1 MPTRLWAGTPHNI
14 NNKGVHQLNNTR
26 TLRFSTIALSA
37 VMVAV
42 LSACGGGDGSS
53 TAGNGT
59 TTAPVASPQS
69 LTGTV
74 AVGTALAGAKVVV
87 TDAKGNTAS
96 TTSDASGSYTVPLS
110 GLTAP
115 LLITANDPAGIS
127 LPLYSVVA
135 STATGSSAPVVANVT
150 PLTTAVTAQL
160 TSDGN
165 PGGLASS
172 SALAGVSSSA
182 VAASVAK
189 LNTALSAILAAK
201 GLDAGSFDP
210 IGGAFTPNQTG
221 ADAVIDA
228 VTITQS
234 TTGSGLQLSSVAD
247 PNTAIQLN
255 QTATSMA
262 TLAVPPQPANYLATL
277 VAQLGQCLAGTA
289 SACSTAI
296 DAGYLNQG
304 FATFLARHPGL
315 AASGSKLTGVKTVTF
330 LKPNTLP
337 NITGNAA
344 LVYFLFTDATGA
356 ANFASDIVQQ
366 LPDGTWD
373 IIGNQEQFNLYI
385 ASFLGRK
392 QFLNAADTGNG
403 RLESGLDIRIPATF
417 TVGSTATTVTSALVQ
432 GPGLPSGGV
441 YLTNIDPQIN
451 PRLTFP
457 TPALTAPFV
466 TNGAVARP
474 DVGMSAQYKWS
485 WSSLSGGSSAYVPN
499 GLAEYASQPVN
510 VSSIAQYGIYTVTL
524 YDATGTVIGTPQK
537 VLNVG
542 PNVAAAAGIH
552 APWQTLSSATV
563 ASYLTAG
570 TVAPGCISASTPATV
585 TWTNPANAPA
595 YPNLWAAFAS
605 SFPRSVVNGVPSA
618 LESAVA
624 INSSTPTTNSDG
636 SLSSTIANAL
646 GGLTAT
652 ASCGAVNAQQVQ
664 LGWQAGGLYYSN
676 TWQYNN

>member
-1 MPTRLWAGTPHNI
+1 MKKIYVRGG
-14 NNKGVHQLNNTR
+14 KFV
-26 TLRFSTIALSA
+26 LSA
-37 VMVAV
+37 MMAAV
-42 LSACGGGDGSS
+42 LAACGGGDGGSAAGSGTS
-53 TAGNGT
+53 TAP
-59 TTAPVASPQS
+59 AASPQS

-74 AVGTALAGAKVVV
+74 AVGSALSSAKVVV
-87 TDAKGNTAS
+87 VDAKGKTTS
-96 TTSDASGSYTVPLS
+96 TTSDANGSYTVQLA

-115 LLITANDPAGIS
+115 LLITASDPSGIS
-127 LPLYSVVA
+127 LPLYSIVA
-135 STATGSSAPVVANVT
+135 STATGSAAPVVANVT

-172 SALAGVSSSA
+172 AALAVVTSSA
-182 VAASVAK
+182 VSASVTK
-189 LNTALSAILAAK
+189 LNAVLSAILAAK

-228 VTITQS
+228 ITITQS
-234 TTGSGLQLSSVAD
+234 TKDSGLQLSSVAD

-255 QTATSMA
+255 QGASSTA

-277 VAQLGQCLAGTA
+277 VSQLGQCLAGTA

-304 FATFLARHPGL
+304 FSTLQARHPGL
-315 AASGSKLTGVKTVTF
+315 TAAGSKLTGVKTVTF

-344 LVYFLFTDATGA
+344 LVYFLFTDATGM

-366 LPDGTWD
+366 RSDGSWD

-392 QFLNAADTGNG
+392 QFLNAADAGNG
-403 RLESGLDIRIPATF
+403 RFESGLDIRIPASF
-417 TVGSTATTVTSALVQ
+417 TVGTTTTLVTSASVQ
-432 GPGLPSGGV
+432 GPGLPAGGV
-441 YLTNIDPQIN
+441 YMTNIDPRIS

-457 TPALTAPFV
+457 APALTAPFV
-466 TNGAVARP
+466 TNGPVPRP
-474 DVGMSAQYKWS
+474 DIGMSTQYKWS
-485 WSSLSGGSSAYVPN
+485 WASLSGGSSSYTPS
-499 GLAEYASQPVN
+499 GLAEYASQPVD
-510 VSSIAQYGIYTVTL
+510 VSGVAQYGVYTVTM
-524 YDATGTVIGTPQK
+524 YDATGTAIGTPQK

-552 APWQTLSSATV
+552 APWQTLSNATV

-570 TVAPGCISASTPATV
+570 TTGPGCNPPSNSATV
-585 TWTNPANAPA
+585 TWTNPVNAPA

-618 LESAVA
+618 LTSALA
-624 INSSTPTTNSDG
+624 INSSIPTANSDG

-652 ASCGAVNAQQVQ
+652 ASCGAVKAQQVQ

-676 TWQYNN
+676 AWQYNN

>member
-1 MPTRLWAGTPHNI
+1 M
-14 NNKGVHQLNNTR
+14 
-26 TLRFSTIALSA
+26 S
-37 VMVAV
+37 
-42 LSACGGGDGSS
+42 SS
-53 TAGNGT
+53 T
-59 TTAPVASPQS
+59 
-69 LTGTV
+69 
-74 AVGTALAGAKVVV
+74 
-87 TDAKGNTAS
+87 
-96 TTSDASGSYTVPLS
+96 
-110 GLTAP
+110 
-115 LLITANDPAGIS
+115 
-127 LPLYSVVA
+127 
-135 STATGSSAPVVANVT
+135 
-150 PLTTAVTAQL
+150 
-160 TSDGN
+160 
-165 PGGLASS
+165 
-172 SALAGVSSSA
+172 

-189 LNTALSAILAAK
+189 LNTALSAILAAR

-255 QTATSMA
+255 QGASSTT
-262 TLAVPPQPANYLATL
+262 TLTVPPQPANYLAPL

-296 DAGYLNQG
+296 DAGYLSQG
-304 FATFLARHPGL
+304 FSTFQARHPIIS
-315 AASGSKLTGVKTVTF
+315 AAGSKVTGVKTLTF

-344 LVYFLFTDATGA
+344 LVYFLFTDATGMT
-356 ANFASDIVQQ
+356 NFASDFVQQ

-373 IIGNQEQFNLYI
+373 IIGNQEQYNVYI
-385 ASFLGRK
+385 ASFLGRE
-392 QFLNAADTGNG
+392 QFLNAADAGNG
-403 RLESGLDIRIPATF
+403 RLESGLDIRIPATLS
-417 TVGSTATTVTSALVQ
+417 VGGTITTVTSASVQ
-432 GPGLPSGGV
+432 GPGLPAGGI
-441 YLTNIDPQIN
+441 YLMNVDPWIN

-457 TPALTAPFV
+457 ATALTAPFV
-466 TNGAVARP
+466 ANGAVPRP
-474 DVGMSAQYKWS
+474 DIGMSTQYKWS
-485 WSSLSGGSSAYVPN
+485 WASLSGGSSSYAPN
-499 GLAEYASQPVN
+499 GLAEYASQPAD
-510 VSSIAQYGIYTVTL
+510 VSSIAQYGLYTVTL
-524 YDATGTVIGTPQK
+524 YDETGTAIGTPQK

-552 APWQTLSSATV
+552 TPWQTLSSATV

-570 TVAPGCISASTPATV
+570 TTAPGCSPGGTPATV

-618 LESAVA
+618 LTSALA
-624 INSSTPTTNSDG
+624 INSSAPTANSDG
-636 SLSSTIANAL
+636 SLSSTIASAH

-652 ASCGAVNAQQVQ
+652 TSCGAVKAQQVQ

-676 TWQYNN
+676 AWQYNN

>member
-1 MPTRLWAGTPHNI
+1 M
-14 NNKGVHQLNNTR
+14 NTNR
-26 TLRFSTIALSA
+26 NLGICKLALSV
-37 VMVAV
+37 VMSSV
-42 LSACGGGDGSS
+42 LAACGGGDGGS
-53 TAGNGT
+53 TTSTGAAT
-59 TTAPVASPQS
+59 SPAASPQS

-74 AVGTALAGAKVVV
+74 AVGTALANAKVVV
-87 TDAKGNTAS
+87 VDAKGNTAS
-96 TTSDASGSYTVPLS
+96 TTSDANGSYTVSLS

-115 LLITANDPAGIS
+115 LLIAANDPAGIS
-127 LPLYSVVA
+127 LPLYSVVV
-135 STATGSSAPVVANVT
+135 STATGTSAPVVANVT
-150 PLTTAVTAQL
+150 PLTTAVAAQL

-165 PGGLASS
+165 PGGLATS
-172 SALAGVSSSA
+172 SALAGMSSSA

-189 LNTALSAILAAK
+189 LNAALSAILAAK

-210 IGGAFTPNQTG
+210 IGGVFAPNQTG

-228 VTITQS
+228 VAITQS

-247 PNTAIQLN
+247 PNTAIQLTQN
-255 QTATSMA
+255 AASTAP
-262 TLAVPPQPANYLATL
+262 LAVPPQPANYLATL
-277 VAQLGQCLAGTA
+277 VAQLGQCLAGMA

-304 FATFLARHPGL
+304 FATFQARHPGL
-315 AASGSKLTGVKTVTF
+315 AATGSKLTGVKTVTF

-366 LPDGTWD
+366 RSDGTWD

-392 QFLNAADTGNG
+392 QFLNAPDAGNG

-417 TVGSTATTVTSALVQ
+417 TVGSTTTTVTSASVQ
-432 GPGLPSGGV
+432 GPGLPAGGV
-441 YLTNIDPQIN
+441 YLTNIDPQFN

-466 TNGAVARP
+466 ANGPVPRP
-474 DVGMSAQYKWS
+474 DIGMSTQYKWS
-485 WSSLSGGSSAYVPN
+485 WASLSGGSSTYAPN
-499 GLAEYASQPVN
+499 GLAEYSSQPVD
-510 VSSIAQYGIYTVTL
+510 VSSITQYGVYTVTL
-524 YDATGTVIGTPQK
+524 YDATGTAIGTPQK

-542 PNVAAAAGIH
+542 PNAAAAAAIN
-552 APWQTLSSATV
+552 APWQTLSNTTIGN
-563 ASYLTAG
+563 YLTAG
-570 TVAPGCISASTPATV
+570 TTGPGCQGNPATV
-585 TWTNPANAPA
+585 TWTTPTNAPA

-605 SFPRSVVNGVPSA
+605 SFPRSVLNGVPSA

-636 SLSSTIANAL
+636 SLSSVVANAR
-646 GGLTAT
+646 GGLTAN
-652 ASCGAVNAQQVQ
+652 ASCGAVNAQQLQ

-676 TWQYNN
+676 IWQYNN

>member
-1 MPTRLWAGTPHNI
+1 MKNI
-14 NNKGVHQLNNTR
+14 TVGGSKFIVGV
-26 TLRFSTIALSA
+26 
-37 VMVAV
+37 VMAAV
-42 LSACGGGDGSS
+42 LTACGGGDGGS
-53 TAGNGT
+53 TADTGT
-59 TTAPVASPQS
+59 STAPAANPQS

-74 AVGTALAGAKVVV
+74 AVGTALANAKVVV
-87 TDAKGNTAS
+87 IDAKGNTTS
-96 TTSDASGSYTVPLS
+96 TTSDANGSYIVPLS

-115 LLITANDPAGIS
+115 LLIAANDPAGIS

-160 TSDGN
+160 TADGN
-165 PGGLASS
+165 PGGLATS
-172 SALAGVSSSA
+172 SALADVSSSA
-182 VAASVAK
+182 IAASVAK
-189 LNTALSAILAAK
+189 LNTALSAILAAR
-201 GLDAGSFDP
+201 GVDAGSFDP
-210 IGGAFTPNQTG
+210 IGGVFAPNQTG

-228 VTITQS
+228 VAITQS

-247 PNTAIQLN
+247 PNTAIQLSQN
-255 QTATSMA
+255 AGSA
-262 TLAVPPQPANYLATL
+262 APLAVPPQPANYLATL

-296 DAGYLNQG
+296 DPGYLNQG
-304 FATFLARHPGL
+304 FATFQARHPGI
-315 AASGSKLTGVKTVTF
+315 AATGSKLTGVKTVTF

-366 LPDGTWD
+366 RSDGTWD

-392 QFLNAADTGNG
+392 QFLNAADAGNG

-417 TVGSTATTVTSALVQ
+417 TVGSTTTTVTSASVQ
-432 GPGLPSGGV
+432 GPGLPAGGV
-441 YLTNIDPQIN
+441 YLTNIDPQFN

-466 TNGAVARP
+466 ANGPVPRP
-474 DVGMSAQYKWS
+474 DIGMSTQYKWS
-485 WSSLSGGSSAYVPN
+485 WASLSGGSSTYAPS
-499 GLAEYASQPVN
+499 GLAEYSSQPVD
-510 VSSIAQYGIYTVTL
+510 VSSITQYGVYTVTL
-524 YDATGTVIGTPQK
+524 YDATGTAIGTPQK

-542 PNVAAAAGIH
+542 PNAAAAAAIN
-552 APWQTLSSATV
+552 APWQTLSNTTIGN
-563 ASYLTAG
+563 YLTAG
-570 TVAPGCISASTPATV
+570 TAGPGCQGNPATV

-618 LESAVA
+618 LQSALA
-624 INSSTPTTNSDG
+624 INSSTPTSNSDG
-636 SLSSTIANAL
+636 SLSSVVANAH

-676 TWQYNN
+676 SWQYNN

>member
-1 MPTRLWAGTPHNI
+1 MKKTYVGGSKFI
-14 NNKGVHQLNNTR
+14 
-26 TLRFSTIALSA
+26 LSA
-37 VMVAV
+37 MMAAV
-42 LSACGGGDGSS
+42 LTACGGGDGGS
-53 TAGNGT
+53 TAGTGSA
-59 TTAPVASPQS
+59 TAPAASPQS

-74 AVGTALAGAKVVV
+74 AVGTALANAKVVV
-87 TDAKGNTAS
+87 ADAKGNTAS
-96 TTSDASGSYTVPLS
+96 TTSDANGSYTVPLS

-115 LLITANDPAGIS
+115 LLVTANDPAGIS

-135 STATGSSAPVVANVT
+135 STATGGAAPVVANVT

-160 TSDGN
+160 TADGN
-165 PGGLASS
+165 PGGLATS

-210 IGGAFTPNQTG
+210 IGGVFTPNQTG

-228 VTITQS
+228 VAITQS

-255 QTATSMA
+255 QNAGSA
-262 TLAVPPQPANYLATL
+262 APLAVPPQPANYLATL
-277 VAQLGQCLAGTA
+277 VAQLGQCVAGTA
-289 SACSTAI
+289 SACAAAI

-304 FATFLARHPGL
+304 FATFQARHPGL
-315 AASGSKLTGVKTVTF
+315 AATGSKLTGVKTVTF

-366 LPDGTWD
+366 LPDGSWD

-417 TVGSTATTVTSALVQ
+417 TVGSTTTTVTSASVQ
-432 GPGLPSGGV
+432 GPGLPAGGV
-441 YLTNIDPQIN
+441 YLTNIDPQFN

-466 TNGAVARP
+466 ANGPVPRP
-474 DVGMSAQYKWS
+474 DIGMSTQYKWS
-485 WSSLSGGSSAYVPN
+485 WASLSGGSSTYAPN
-499 GLAEYASQPVN
+499 GLAEYSSQPVD
-510 VSSIAQYGIYTVTL
+510 VSSIAQYGVYTVTL
-524 YDATGTVIGTPQK
+524 YDATGTAIGTPQK

-542 PNVAAAAGIH
+542 PNAAAAAAIN
-552 APWQTLSSATV
+552 APWQTLSNTTIGN
-563 ASYLTAG
+563 YLTAG
-570 TVAPGCISASTPATV
+570 TTGPGCLGNPATV

-624 INSSTPTTNSDG
+624 INSATPTANSDG
-636 SLSSTIANAL
+636 SLSSVIANAH

-676 TWQYNN
+676 IWQYNN

>member
-1 MPTRLWAGTPHNI
+1 MKNFNVGGSKVI
-14 NNKGVHQLNNTR
+14 
-26 TLRFSTIALSA
+26 LSA
-37 VMVAV
+37 MMAAV
-42 LSACGGGDGSS
+42 LTACGGGDGGS
-53 TAGNGT
+53 TASTG
-59 TTAPVASPQS
+59 ASATPAASTRS

-74 AVGTALAGAKVVV
+74 AVGTALANAKVVV
-87 TDAKGNTAS
+87 VDVKGNTTS
-96 TTSDASGSYTVPLS
+96 TISDTNGAYTVPLS

-115 LLITANDPAGIS
+115 LLLTASDPAGIS

-135 STATGSSAPVVANVT
+135 SIATGSSAPVIANVT

-165 PGGLASS
+165 PGGLATS
-172 SALAGVSSSA
+172 SALAGVSASA
-182 VAASVAK
+182 IAASVAK
-189 LNTALSAILAAK
+189 LNAALSAILAAK
-201 GLDAGSFDP
+201 GLDGGSFDP
-210 IGGAFTPNQTG
+210 ISGAFTPNQTG

-228 VTITQS
+228 VAITQS
-234 TTGSGLQLSSVAD
+234 TMGSGLQLSSVAD

-255 QTATSMA
+255 QNTGSTAA
-262 TLAVPPQPANYLATL
+262 LAVPPQPANYLATL

-304 FATFLARHPGL
+304 FATFQVRHPGI

-385 ASFLGRK
+385 ASLLGRK
-392 QFLNAADTGNG
+392 QFLNAADAGNG

-417 TVGSTATTVTSALVQ
+417 TVGSTTTLVWSASVQ
-432 GPGLPSGGV
+432 GPGLPAGGV
-441 YLTNIDPQIN
+441 YMTAIDQAMHLS

-457 TPALTAPFV
+457 ATALTAPFV
-466 TNGAVARP
+466 ANGPVPRP
-474 DVGMSAQYKWS
+474 DIGMSTQYKWS
-485 WSSLSGGSSAYVPN
+485 WASLAGGSSSYTPS
-499 GLAEYASQPVN
+499 GLAEYASQPVD
-510 VSSIAQYGIYTVTL
+510 VSSIGQYGVYTVTL
-524 YDATGTVIGTPQK
+524 YDMTGTAIGTPQR

-563 ASYLTAG
+563 TNYLTAG
-570 TVAPGCISASTPATV
+570 TTAPGCVTASTPATV

-605 SFPRSVVNGVPSA
+605 SFPRSISNGVPSPLEPA
-618 LESAVA
+618 LA
-624 INSSTPTTNSDG
+624 INSDTPTANGDG
-636 SLSSTIANAL
+636 TLSSTIANAH

-652 ASCGAVNAQQVQ
+652 ASCIAVNAQQVQ

-676 TWQYNN
+676 TYQYNN

>member
-1 MPTRLWAGTPHNI
+1 MKNI
-14 NNKGVHQLNNTR
+14 TVGGSK
-26 TLRFSTIALSA
+26 FILSA
-37 VMVAV
+37 MMAAV
-42 LSACGGGDGSS
+42 LTACGGGDGGS
-53 TAGNGT
+53 TAGTGT
-59 TTAPVASPQS
+59 TTAPAASPQS

-74 AVGTALAGAKVVV
+74 AVGTALANAKVVV
-87 TDAKGNTAS
+87 VDAQGNTAS
-96 TTSDASGSYTVPLS
+96 TTSDANGSYAVPLS

-135 STATGSSAPVVANVT
+135 STATGTSAPVIANVT
-150 PLTTAVTAQL
+150 PLTTAVAAQL

-165 PGGLASS
+165 PGGLAAS

-228 VTITQS
+228 VAITQS
-234 TTGSGLQLSSVAD
+234 TTGSGLQLSSIAD
-247 PNTAIQLN
+247 PNTAIQLSQN
-255 QTATSMA
+255 ASSTAP
-262 TLAVPPQPANYLATL
+262 LAVPPQPANYLATL
-277 VAQLGQCLAGTA
+277 VSQLGQCLAGTV
-289 SACSTAI
+289 SACSTAV
-296 DAGYLNQG
+296 DAGYLSQG
-304 FATFLARHPGL
+304 FTTFQARHPGIS
-315 AASGSKLTGVKTVTF
+315 AAGSKLTGVKTVTF

-356 ANFASDIVQQ
+356 ANFATDIVQQ
-366 LPDGTWD
+366 LPDGSWD

-385 ASFLGRK
+385 ASFLGRQ
-392 QFLNAADTGNG
+392 QFLNAADAGNG

-417 TVGSTATTVTSALVQ
+417 TVGGTTTTVTSASVQ
-432 GPGLPSGGV
+432 GPGLPAGGV
-441 YLTNIDPQIN
+441 YMTAIDQAMHLS

-457 TPALTAPFV
+457 ATALTAPFV
-466 TNGAVARP
+466 ANGPVPRP
-474 DVGMSAQYKWS
+474 DIGMSTQYKWS
-485 WSSLSGGSSAYVPN
+485 WASLSGGSSSYVPN
-499 GLAEYASQPVN
+499 GLAEYASQPVD
-510 VSSIAQYGIYTVTL
+510 VSSIGQYGIYTVTL
-524 YDATGTVIGTPQK
+524 YDATGTAIGTPQK

-552 APWQTLSSATV
+552 APWQTLSSTTV
-563 ASYLTAG
+563 ANYLTAG
-570 TVAPGCISASTPATV
+570 TTAPGCVTANTPATV

-605 SFPRSVVNGVPSA
+605 SFPRSIVNGVPSA

-624 INSSTPTTNSDG
+624 INSATPTGNSDG
-636 SLSSTIANAL
+636 SYSSTIANAV

-652 ASCGAVNAQQVQ
+652 ASCGAVKAQQVQ

-676 TWQYNN
+676 TYQYNN

>member
-1 MPTRLWAGTPHNI
+1 M
-14 NNKGVHQLNNTR
+14 NTNR
-26 TLRFSTIALSA
+26 NLSISKLALSA
-37 VMVAV
+37 MMTAV
-42 LSACGGGDGSS
+42 LTACGGGDGGSSAGTGTS
-53 TAGNGT
+53 TAP
-59 TTAPVASPQS
+59 AASPQS

-74 AVGTALAGAKVVV
+74 AVGTALANAKVAVV
-87 TDAKGNTAS
+87 DAKGNTVS
-96 TTSDASGSYTVPLS
+96 TTSDANGSYSVSLS

-135 STATGSSAPVVANVT
+135 STATGSAAPIVANVT

-165 PGGLASS
+165 PGGLVASA
-172 SALAGVSSSA
+172 ALAGVTSA
-182 VAASVAK
+182 AVSASVAK

-234 TTGSGLQLSSVAD
+234 STGSGLQLSSVAD

-255 QTATSMA
+255 QSASSTAP
-262 TLAVPPQPANYLATL
+262 LAVPPQPANYLATL
-277 VAQLGQCLAGTA
+277 VSQLGQCLAGTA
-289 SACSTAI
+289 SACSAAI
-296 DAGYLNQG
+296 DASYLNQG
-304 FATFLARHPGL
+304 FATFQARHPGL
-315 AASGSKLTGVKTVTF
+315 AATGSKLTGVKTVTF

-366 LPDGTWD
+366 RSDGSWD
-373 IIGNQEQFNLYI
+373 IIGNQEQYNLYI

-392 QFLNAADTGNG
+392 QFTNAADVGNG
-403 RLESGLDIRIPATF
+403 RLESGLDIRIPALF
-417 TVGSTATTVTSALVQ
+417 TVGSTTTIVGSALVQ

-441 YLTNIDPQIN
+441 YMMAIDQGARLS

-457 TPALTAPFV
+457 ATALTAPFIDGQSP
-466 TNGAVARP
+466 TTRP
-474 DVGMSAQYKWS
+474 DLGMSTQYKWS
-485 WSSLSGGSSAYVPN
+485 WASLTGESSSYAPN
-499 GLAEYASQPVN
+499 GRTEYTPQPVD
-510 VSSIAQYGIYTVTL
+510 VSSIAQYGVYTITM
-524 YDATGTVIGTPQK
+524 YDPAGTQIGTPQK

-552 APWQTLSSATV
+552 APWQTLSGTTV

-570 TVAPGCISASTPATV
+570 TTGPGCMSANTPATV

-595 YPNLWAAFAS
+595 YPNVWAAFGS
-605 SFPRSVVNGVPSA
+605 SFPRSIANGVPSPLEPA
-618 LESAVA
+618 LAFSSAA
-624 INSSTPTTNSDG
+624 PTTNSDG
-636 SLSSTIANAL
+636 SMSATIANAH

-652 ASCGAVNAQQVQ
+652 ASCIAVNAQQVQ

>member
-1 MPTRLWAGTPHNI
+1 M
-14 NNKGVHQLNNTR
+14 NTNR
-26 TLRFSTIALSA
+26 NLSISKLALSA
-37 VMVAV
+37 MMAAV
-42 LSACGGGDGSS
+42 LTACGGGDGGS
-53 TAGNGT
+53 TAGTGT
-59 TTAPVASPQS
+59 STAPAASPQS

-74 AVGTALAGAKVVV
+74 AVGTALANAKVIVI
-87 TDAKGNTAS
+87 DAKGNTAS
-96 TTSDASGSYTVPLS
+96 ATSDANGTYTVALS

-127 LPLYSVVA
+127 LPLYSIVA
-135 STATGSSAPVVANVT
+135 STATGSTAPIVANVT
-150 PLTTAVTAQL
+150 PLTTAVAAQL

-165 PGGLASS
+165 PGGLAAS
-172 SALAGVSSSA
+172 SALAGASSSA

-189 LNTALSAILAAK
+189 LNAALSAILAAK

-210 IGGAFTPNQTG
+210 IGGAFTPNQMG

-228 VTITQS
+228 VAITQS
-234 TTGSGLQLSSVAD
+234 TTSSGLQLSSMAD

-255 QTATSMA
+255 QGASSTA

-296 DAGYLNQG
+296 DTGYLNQG

-315 AASGSKLTGVKTVTF
+315 AATGSKLTGVKTVTF
-330 LKPNTLP
+330 LKPNMLP

-366 LPDGTWD
+366 LPNGSWN

-392 QFLNAADTGNG
+392 QFLNAVDTGNG
-403 RLESGLDIRIPATF
+403 RFESGLDIRIPATF
-417 TVGSTATTVTSALVQ
+417 TVGGATTTVTSASVQ
-432 GPGLPSGGV
+432 GPGLPASGV
-441 YLTNIDPQIN
+441 YLTNIDSQIN
-451 PRLTFP
+451 PRLAFP

-466 TNGAVARP
+466 VNGSVPRP
-474 DVGMSAQYKWS
+474 DIGMSTQYKWS
-485 WSSLSGGSSAYVPN
+485 WASLSGGSSSYVPN

-510 VSSIAQYGIYTVTL
+510 VSSIAQYGIYTVTM

-542 PNVAAAAGIH
+542 PNVVAAAGIH

-563 ASYLTAG
+563 ANYLTTG
-570 TVAPGCISASTPATV
+570 TTGPGCSPAGTPATV
-585 TWTNPANAPA
+585 TWTNPANTPT
-595 YPNLWAAFAS
+595 YPNRWAAFAS
-605 SFPRSVVNGVPSA
+605 SFPRSVINGVPSA

-624 INSSTPTTNSDG
+624 INSSTPTANSDG
-636 SLSSTIANAL
+636 SLSSAIANAL

-652 ASCGAVNAQQVQ
+652 ASCGAVNTQQVQ

>member
-1 MPTRLWAGTPHNI
+1 M
-14 NNKGVHQLNNTR
+14 
-26 TLRFSTIALSA
+26 SA
-37 VMVAV
+37 VLA
-42 LSACGGGDGSS
+42 ACGGGDGGS
-53 TAGNGT
+53 TTSTGAAT
-59 TTAPVASPQS
+59 SPAASPQS

-74 AVGTALAGAKVVV
+74 AVGTALANAKVVV
-87 TDAKGNTAS
+87 VDAKGNTAS
-96 TTSDASGSYTVPLS
+96 TTSDTNGSYTVPLS

-115 LLITANDPAGIS
+115 LLITVNDPAGIS

-160 TSDGN
+160 TADGN
-165 PGGLASS
+165 PGGLATS
-172 SALAGVSSSA
+172 SALAGVSASA
-182 VAASVAK
+182 IAASVAK
-189 LNTALSAILAAK
+189 LNAALSAILAAR
-201 GLDAGSFDP
+201 GVDAGSFDP

-247 PNTAIQLN
+247 PNTAIQLSQN
-255 QTATSMA
+255 ATSTATL
-262 TLAVPPQPANYLATL
+262 TVPPQPANYLATL
-277 VAQLGQCLAGTA
+277 VSQLGQCLAGTV

-296 DAGYLNQG
+296 DASYLNQG
-304 FATFLARHPGL
+304 FATFQARHPGIS
-315 AASGSKLTGVKTVTF
+315 AAGSKLTGVKTVTF

-344 LVYFLFTDATGA
+344 LVYFLFTDATGV

-366 LPDGTWD
+366 RSDGTWD

-417 TVGSTATTVTSALVQ
+417 TAGSTTTTITSASVQ
-432 GPGLPSGGV
+432 GPGLPAGGI
-441 YLTNIDPQIN
+441 YLTNIDPQFN

-466 TNGAVARP
+466 VNGPVPRP
-474 DVGMSAQYKWS
+474 DIGMSTQYKWS
-485 WSSLSGGSSAYVPN
+485 WASLSGGNSAYAPN
-499 GLAEYASQPVN
+499 GLAEYASQPGD
-510 VSSIAQYGIYTVTL
+510 VSSIAQYGVYTVTL
-524 YDATGTVIGTPQK
+524 YDATGTAIGTPQK

-542 PNVAAAAGIH
+542 PNAAAAAGIH
-552 APWQTLSSATV
+552 APWQTLSNTTIGN
-563 ASYLTAG
+563 YLTASTTG
-570 TVAPGCISASTPATV
+570 PGCQGNPATV

-624 INSSTPTTNSDG
+624 INSAAPTTNSDG
-636 SLSSTIANAL
+636 SLSSVIANAR

-652 ASCGAVNAQQVQ
+652 ASCGAVNVQQVQ
-664 LGWQAGGLYYSN
+664 LGWQAGGLYLSN
-676 TWQYNN
+676 SWQFNN

>member
-1 MPTRLWAGTPHNI
+1 MMT
-14 NNKGVHQLNNTR
+14 
-26 TLRFSTIALSA
+26 
-37 VMVAV
+37 AV
-42 LSACGGGDGSS
+42 LTACGGGDGGSTGGTGTS
-53 TAGNGT
+53 TAP
-59 TTAPVASPQS
+59 AVSPQS

-74 AVGTALAGAKVVV
+74 AVGTALANAKVAVI
-87 TDAKGNTAS
+87 DAKGNTA
-96 TTSDASGSYTVPLS
+96 TATSDANGSYTVALS

-115 LLITANDPAGIS
+115 LLVTANDPAGIS
-127 LPLYSVVA
+127 LPLYSIVA
-135 STATGSSAPVVANVT
+135 STATGSTAPIVANVT

-172 SALAGVSSSA
+172 ATLAGVTSA
-182 VAASVAK
+182 AVSISVTK
-189 LNTALSAILAAK
+189 LNAVLSVILAAK

-221 ADAVIDA
+221 ADAVIEA
-228 VTITQS
+228 ITITQS

-247 PNTAIQLN
+247 PNTAFQLN
-255 QTATSMA
+255 QGASSTAI
-262 TLAVPPQPANYLATL
+262 LAVPPQPANYLATL
-277 VAQLGQCLAGTA
+277 VAQLGQCLAGSA

-296 DAGYLNQG
+296 DSGYLSQG
-304 FATFLARHPGL
+304 FSTFQARHPGL
-315 AASGSKLTGVKTVTF
+315 AATGSKLTGVKTVTF

-356 ANFASDIVQQ
+356 VNFASDIVQQ
-366 LPDGTWD
+366 LPNGSWD
-373 IIGNQEQFNLYI
+373 IVGNQEQFNLYI

-392 QFLNAADTGNG
+392 QFLNATDAGNG
-403 RLESGLDIRIPATF
+403 RFESGLDIRIPATF
-417 TVGSTATTVTSALVQ
+417 TVGGTTTTVTSASVQ
-432 GPGLPSGGV
+432 GPGLPASGV
-441 YLTNIDPQIN
+441 YLTSIDPQIN

-457 TPALTAPFV
+457 TPALTSPFV
-466 TNGAVARP
+466 ANGPVPRP
-474 DVGMSAQYKWS
+474 DIGMSTQYKWS
-485 WSSLSGGSSAYVPN
+485 WASLSGGSSSYAPN
-499 GLAEYASQPVN
+499 GLAEYASQPAD
-510 VSSIAQYGIYTVTL
+510 VSSIAQYGIYTVTM
-524 YDATGTVIGTPQK
+524 YDSTGTVIGTPQK

-552 APWQTLSSATV
+552 APWQTLNSATV

-570 TVAPGCISASTPATV
+570 TTGPGCVSANTPATV
-585 TWTNPANAPA
+585 TWTNPTSAPA
-595 YPNLWAAFAS
+595 YPNLWSAFAS

-618 LESAVA
+618 LESSLA
-624 INSSTPTTNSDG
+624 INSSAPTTNSDG

-652 ASCGAVNAQQVQ
+652 ASCGAVKAQQVQ

-676 TWQYNN
+676 AWQFNN

>member
-1 MPTRLWAGTPHNI
+1 M
-14 NNKGVHQLNNTR
+14 NTDR
-26 TLRFSTIALSA
+26 NLSISKLALSA
-37 VMVAV
+37 MMAAV
-42 LSACGGGDGSS
+42 LTACGGGDGGS
-53 TAGNGT
+53 TAGTGT
-59 TTAPVASPQS
+59 STAPAVSPQN

-74 AVGTALAGAKVVV
+74 AVGTALANAKVVV
-87 TDAKGNTAS
+87 IDAKGSTAS
-96 TTSDASGSYTVPLS
+96 ATSDANGSYTVALS

-127 LPLYSVVA
+127 LPLYSIVA
-135 STATGSSAPVVANVT
+135 STATGSTAPVVANVT
-150 PLTTAVTAQL
+150 TLTTAVTAQL

-165 PGGLASS
+165 PGSLASS
-172 SALAGVSSSA
+172 TALAGVTSA
-182 VAASVAK
+182 AISASVVK
-189 LNTALSAILAAK
+189 LNTVLSAILAAK

-210 IGGAFTPNQTG
+210 IGGAFAPNQTG

-234 TTGSGLQLSSVAD
+234 TIGSGLQLSSVAD
-247 PNTAIQLN
+247 PDSAIQLN
-255 QTATSMA
+255 QSASSTA

-277 VAQLGQCLAGTA
+277 VSGLGQCLAGTA

-296 DAGYLNQG
+296 DASYLNQG
-304 FATFLARHPGL
+304 FATFQARHPGL
-315 AASGSKLTGVKTVTF
+315 AASGSKLTGVKTITF

-356 ANFASDIVQQ
+356 VNFASDIVQQ
-366 LPDGTWD
+366 LPNGSWD

-392 QFLNAADTGNG
+392 QFLNTADTSNG
-403 RLESGLDIRIPATF
+403 RFESGLDIRIPATF
-417 TVGSTATTVTSALVQ
+417 MVGSTTTTVTSASVQ
-432 GPGLPSGGV
+432 GPGLPANGV

-466 TNGAVARP
+466 TNGPVPRP
-474 DVGMSAQYKWS
+474 DIGMSTQYKWS
-485 WSSLSGGSSAYVPN
+485 WASLSGGSNSYVPN
-499 GLAEYASQPVN
+499 GLAEYASQPVD
-510 VSSIAQYGIYTVTL
+510 VSGIAQYGVYTVTL

-542 PNVAAAAGIH
+542 PNVAAVTGIH

-563 ASYLTAG
+563 GSYLTAG
-570 TVAPGCISASTPATV
+570 TTGPGCSAAGTPTTV
-585 TWTNPANAPA
+585 TWTNPANAPT
-595 YPNLWAAFAS
+595 YPNQWAAFAS

-624 INSSTPTTNSDG
+624 INSSTPTANSDG
-636 SLSSTIANAL
+636 SLSSAIANAL

-652 ASCGAVNAQQVQ
+652 ASCGAVNTQQVQ

>member
-1 MPTRLWAGTPHNI
+1 M
-14 NNKGVHQLNNTR
+14 NNTR

-53 TAGNGT
+53 TAGAGT
-59 TTAPVASPQS
+59 TTAPAASPQS

-74 AVGTALAGAKVVV
+74 AVGTALVGAKVVV
-87 TDAKGNTAS
+87 VDAKGNTAS
-96 TTSDASGSYTVPLS
+96 TTSDTNGSYTMPLS

-115 LLITANDPAGIS
+115 LLIAANDPAGIS

-150 PLTTAVTAQL
+150 SLTTAVTAQL
-160 TSDGN
+160 TADGN
-165 PGGLASS
+165 PGSLATS

-210 IGGAFTPNQTG
+210 IGGVFTPNQTG

-228 VTITQS
+228 VAITQS

-255 QTATSMA
+255 QNAGSA
-262 TLAVPPQPANYLATL
+262 APLAVPPQPANYLATL

-296 DAGYLNQG
+296 DASYLNQG
-304 FATFLARHPGL
+304 FATFQARHPGL
-315 AASGSKLTGVKTVTF
+315 AATGSKLTGVKTVTF
-330 LKPNTLP
+330 LKPNSLP

-366 LPDGTWD
+366 RSDGTWD

-392 QFLNAADTGNG
+392 QFLNAADTGNR

-417 TVGSTATTVTSALVQ
+417 TVGSTTTTVTSASVQ
-432 GPGLPSGGV
+432 GPGLPAGGV
-441 YLTNIDPQIN
+441 YLTNIDPQFN

-466 TNGAVARP
+466 TNGPVPRP
-474 DVGMSAQYKWS
+474 DIGMSTQYKWS
-485 WSSLSGGSSAYVPN
+485 WASLSGEAAPTCQMGSQN
-499 GLAEYASQPVN
+499 M
-510 VSSIAQYGIYTVTL
+510 
-524 YDATGTVIGTPQK
+524 
-537 VLNVG
+537 
-542 PNVAAAAGIH
+542 
-552 APWQTLSSATV
+552 
-563 ASYLTAG
+563 
-570 TVAPGCISASTPATV
+570 
-585 TWTNPANAPA
+585 
-595 YPNLWAAFAS
+595 
-605 SFPRSVVNGVPSA
+605 PRNR
-618 LESAVA
+618 
-624 INSSTPTTNSDG
+624 
-636 SLSSTIANAL
+636 
-646 GGLTAT
+646 
-652 ASCGAVNAQQVQ
+652 
-664 LGWQAGGLYYSN
+664 
-676 TWQYNN
+676 

>member
-1 MPTRLWAGTPHNI
+1 MKNI
-14 NNKGVHQLNNTR
+14 TVGGSKFIVGV
-26 TLRFSTIALSA
+26 
-37 VMVAV
+37 VMATV
-42 LSACGGGDGSS
+42 LTACGGGDGGS
-53 TAGNGT
+53 TADTGT
-59 TTAPVASPQS
+59 STAPAASPQS

-74 AVGTALAGAKVVV
+74 AVGTALANAKVIVI
-87 TDAKGNTAS
+87 DAKGNTTS
-96 TTSDASGSYTVPLS
+96 TTSDASGSYTVSLS

-115 LLITANDPAGIS
+115 LLIAANDPAGIS

-135 STATGSSAPVVANVT
+135 STATGSSAPAVANVT

-160 TSDGN
+160 TADGN
-165 PGGLASS
+165 PGGLATS

-210 IGGAFTPNQTG
+210 IGGVFTPNQTG

-228 VTITQS
+228 VAITQS

-247 PNTAIQLN
+247 PNTAIQLS
-255 QTATSMA
+255 QTAASTA
-262 TLAVPPQPANYLATL
+262 PLAVPPQPANYLATL
-277 VAQLGQCLAGTA
+277 VSQLGQCLAGTA

-296 DAGYLNQG
+296 DASYLNQG
-304 FATFLARHPGL
+304 FATFQARHPGI
-315 AASGSKLTGVKTVTF
+315 AATGSKLTGVKTVTF

-344 LVYFLFTDATGA
+344 LVYFLFTDATGT

-366 LPDGTWD
+366 RSNGTWD

-392 QFLNAADTGNG
+392 QFLNAADAGNG
-403 RLESGLDIRIPATF
+403 RLESGLDIRIPATL
-417 TVGSTATTVTSALVQ
+417 TVGSTTTTVTSASVQ
-432 GPGLPSGGV
+432 GPGLPAGGV
-441 YLTNIDPQIN
+441 YLTNIDPQFN

-457 TPALTAPFV
+457 TPALTGPFIA
-466 TNGAVARP
+466 NGPVPRP
-474 DVGMSAQYKWS
+474 DIGMSTQYKWS
-485 WSSLSGGSSAYVPN
+485 WASLSGGSSTYAPN
-499 GLAEYASQPVN
+499 GLAEYSSQPVD
-510 VSSIAQYGIYTVTL
+510 VSSITQYGVYTVTL
-524 YDATGTVIGTPQK
+524 YDATGTAIGTPQK

-542 PNVAAAAGIH
+542 PNAAAAAAIN
-552 APWQTLSSATV
+552 APWQTLNSTTIGN
-563 ASYLTAG
+563 YLTAG
-570 TVAPGCISASTPATV
+570 TTGPGCQGNPATV

-618 LESAVA
+618 LQSSLA
-624 INSSTPTTNSDG
+624 INSSTPTSNSDG
-636 SLSSTIANAL
+636 SLSSVVANAH

-676 TWQYNN
+676 SWQYNN

>member
-1 MPTRLWAGTPHNI
+1 MT
-14 NNKGVHQLNNTR
+14 
-26 TLRFSTIALSA
+26 
-37 VMVAV
+37 AV
-42 LSACGGGDGSS
+42 LTACGGGDGGSSAGTGTS
-53 TAGNGT
+53 TAP
-59 TTAPVASPQS
+59 AASPQS

-74 AVGTALAGAKVVV
+74 AVGTALANAKIVVI
-87 TDAKGNTAS
+87 DAKGNTAS
-96 TTSDASGSYTVPLS
+96 ATSDAHGSYTVALL

-115 LLITANDPAGIS
+115 LLIIANDPAGLS

-135 STATGSSAPVVANVT
+135 STATGISAPVVANVT
-150 PLTTAVTAQL
+150 PLTTAVAAQL
-160 TSDGN
+160 TADGN

-172 SALAGVSSSA
+172 AALAGVTSA
-182 VAASVAK
+182 AVSASVVK
-189 LNTALSAILAAK
+189 LNTVLSTILAAK

-228 VTITQS
+228 VAITQS

-255 QTATSMA
+255 QGASSTAA
-262 TLAVPPQPANYLATL
+262 LAVPPQPANYLATL
-277 VAQLGQCLAGTA
+277 VAQLGQCLTGTA

-315 AASGSKLTGVKTVTF
+315 AATGSKLTGVKTVTF

-366 LPDGTWD
+366 LPDGSWD
-373 IIGNQEQFNLYI
+373 IVGNQEQFNLYI

-392 QFLNAADTGNG
+392 QFLNAADADNG
-403 RLESGLDIRIPATF
+403 RVESGLDIRIPATF
-417 TVGSTATTVTSALVQ
+417 TVGGTTTTVTSASVQ
-432 GPGLPSGGV
+432 GPGLPVSGV

-466 TNGAVARP
+466 ANGPVPRP
-474 DVGMSAQYKWS
+474 DIGMSTQYKWS
-485 WSSLSGGSSAYVPN
+485 WASLSGGSSSYAPN

-510 VSSIAQYGIYTVTL
+510 VSSIAQYGIYTVTM

-542 PNVAAAAGIH
+542 PNVAAVTGIH

-563 ASYLTAG
+563 ANYLTAG
-570 TVAPGCISASTPATV
+570 TTGPGCSPAGTPATV
-585 TWTNPANAPA
+585 TWANPANAPT
-595 YPNLWAAFAS
+595 YPNQWAAFAS
-605 SFPRSVVNGVPSA
+605 AFPRSVVNGVPSA
-618 LESAVA
+618 LTSALA
-624 INSSTPTTNSDG
+624 INSSTPTVNSDG
-636 SLSSTIANAL
+636 SLSSAIANAL

-652 ASCGAVNAQQVQ
+652 ASCGAVKAQQVQ

>member
-1 MPTRLWAGTPHNI
+1 MKNI
-14 NNKGVHQLNNTR
+14 TVGGSKFIVGV
-26 TLRFSTIALSA
+26 
-37 VMVAV
+37 VMAAV
-42 LSACGGGDGSS
+42 LTACGGGDGGS
-53 TAGNGT
+53 TADTGT
-59 TTAPVASPQS
+59 STAPAANPQS

-74 AVGTALAGAKVVV
+74 AVGTALANAKVIVI
-87 TDAKGNTAS
+87 DAKGNTTS
-96 TTSDASGSYTVPLS
+96 TTSDASGSYTVSLS

-115 LLITANDPAGIS
+115 LLIAANDPAGIS

-135 STATGSSAPVVANVT
+135 STATGSSAPAVANVT

-160 TSDGN
+160 TADGN
-165 PGGLASS
+165 PGGLATS

-210 IGGAFTPNQTG
+210 IGGVFTPNQTG

-228 VTITQS
+228 VAITQS
-234 TTGSGLQLSSVAD
+234 TTGSGLQLSSIAD

-255 QTATSMA
+255 QTAASTA
-262 TLAVPPQPANYLATL
+262 PLAVPPQPANYLATL
-277 VAQLGQCLAGTA
+277 VSQLGQCLAGTA

-296 DAGYLNQG
+296 DASYLNQG
-304 FATFLARHPGL
+304 FATFQARHPGI
-315 AASGSKLTGVKTVTF
+315 AATGSKLTGVKTVTF

-344 LVYFLFTDATGA
+344 LVYFLFTDATGT

-366 LPDGTWD
+366 RSDGTWD

-392 QFLNAADTGNG
+392 QFLNAADAGNG

-417 TVGSTATTVTSALVQ
+417 TVGSTTTTVTSASVQ
-432 GPGLPSGGV
+432 GPGLPAGGV
-441 YLTNIDPQIN
+441 YLTNIDPQFN

-457 TPALTAPFV
+457 TPALTGPFV
-466 TNGAVARP
+466 ANGPVPRP
-474 DVGMSAQYKWS
+474 DIGMSTQYKWS
-485 WSSLSGGSSAYVPN
+485 WASLSGGNSTYAPN
-499 GLAEYASQPVN
+499 GLAEYSSQPVD
-510 VSSIAQYGIYTVTL
+510 VSSITQYGVYTVTL
-524 YDATGTVIGTPQK
+524 YDATGTAIGTPQK

-542 PNVAAAAGIH
+542 PNAAAAAAIH
-552 APWQTLSSATV
+552 APWQTLNSTTIGN
-563 ASYLTAG
+563 YLTAG
-570 TVAPGCISASTPATV
+570 TTGPGCQGNPATV

-605 SFPRSVVNGVPSA
+605 SFPRSVVNGMPSA
-618 LESAVA
+618 LQSALA
-624 INSSTPTTNSDG
+624 INSSTPTSNSDG
-636 SLSSTIANAL
+636 SLSSVVANAH

-676 TWQYNN
+676 SWQYNN

>member
-1 MPTRLWAGTPHNI
+1 MKNFNVGGSKFI
-14 NNKGVHQLNNTR
+14 
-26 TLRFSTIALSA
+26 LSA
-37 VMVAV
+37 MMAAV
-42 LSACGGGDGSS
+42 LTACGGGDGGS
-53 TAGNGT
+53 TADTGT
-59 TTAPVASPQS
+59 STAPAASPQS

-74 AVGTALAGAKVVV
+74 AVGTALANAKVIVI
-87 TDAKGNTAS
+87 DAKGNTTS
-96 TTSDASGSYTVPLS
+96 TTSDASGSYTVSLS

-115 LLITANDPAGIS
+115 LLIAANDPAGIS

-135 STATGSSAPVVANVT
+135 STATGSSAPAVANVT

-160 TSDGN
+160 TADGN
-165 PGGLASS
+165 PGGLATS

-228 VTITQS
+228 VAITQS

-247 PNTAIQLN
+247 PNTAIQLS
-255 QTATSMA
+255 QTAASTA
-262 TLAVPPQPANYLATL
+262 PLAVPPQPANYLATL
-277 VAQLGQCLAGTA
+277 VSQLGQCLAGTA

-296 DAGYLNQG
+296 DASYLNQG
-304 FATFLARHPGL
+304 FATFQARHPGI
-315 AASGSKLTGVKTVTF
+315 AATGSKLTGVKTVTF

-344 LVYFLFTDATGA
+344 LVYFLFTDATGT

-366 LPDGTWD
+366 RSNGTWD

-392 QFLNAADTGNG
+392 QFLNAADAGNG
-403 RLESGLDIRIPATF
+403 RLESGLDIRIPATL
-417 TVGSTATTVTSALVQ
+417 TVGSTTTTVTSASVQ
-432 GPGLPSGGV
+432 GPGLPAGGV
-441 YLTNIDPQIN
+441 YLTNIDPQFN

-457 TPALTAPFV
+457 TPALTGPFIA
-466 TNGAVARP
+466 NGPVPRP
-474 DVGMSAQYKWS
+474 DIGMSTQYKWS
-485 WSSLSGGSSAYVPN
+485 WASLSGGSSTYAPN
-499 GLAEYASQPVN
+499 GLAEYSSQPVD
-510 VSSIAQYGIYTVTL
+510 VSSITQYGVYTVTL
-524 YDATGTVIGTPQK
+524 YDATGTAIGTPQK

-542 PNVAAAAGIH
+542 PNAAAAAAIN
-552 APWQTLSSATV
+552 APWQTLNSTTIGN
-563 ASYLTAG
+563 YLTAG
-570 TVAPGCISASTPATV
+570 TTGPGCQGNPATV
-585 TWTNPANAPA
+585 TWTNLANAPA
-595 YPNLWAAFAS
+595 YPNLWEAFAS

-618 LESAVA
+618 LQSSLA
-624 INSSTPTTNSDG
+624 INSSTPTSNSDG
-636 SLSSTIANAL
+636 SLSSVVANAH

-676 TWQYNN
+676 SWQFNN